1 MGRPSI
7 AERIS
12 ALDRPEEI
20 EEVEAIWQSIRPIL
34 AISRIVLVIVI
45 ILVGE
50 MFDDEYIKGLTVGIW
65 ALVIGIPLIVAISF
79 ALLFGDRFD
88 TEADENAN

>member
-1 MGRPSI
+1 MGRLSL

-20 EEVEAIWQSIRPIL
+20 EEVEAIWHSIRPIL
-34 AISRIVLVIVI
+34 AVSRIVLVFLI

-50 MFDDEYIKGLTVGIW
+50 MFDDSD
-65 ALVIGIPLIVAISF
+65 IVLKLSAS
-79 ALLFGDRFD
+79 GTSVR
-88 TEADENAN
+88 

>member
-1 MGRPSI
+1 MGRLSL

-12 ALDRPEEI
+12 VLDRPEDI

-34 AISRIVLVIVI
+34 AVSRIVLVILI
-45 ILVGE
+45 IIIGE

-65 ALVIGIPLIVAISF
+65 ALVFGIPLFILISL
-79 ALLFGDRFD
+79 ALIFGDRFD
-88 TEADENAN
+88 REAEENAA